1 VSLRKKTWSKNCH
14 GFMVNFCVL
23 LGLGPTW
30 ERREKCNTSTRWLW
44 WLVMCCLWFVDA
56 GMNPMTLIVIVFWC
70 LIWQDLDLGSAP
82 LCCIRRY
89 IICFSVSCN
98 IIIYEQ
104 NYLASVHKRI
114 LRHSLHLP
122 AIHFSCIIDRAL
134 VNYQNCV

>member
-1 VSLRKKTWSKNCH
+1 LVKELSWTHGQLLRAVGTWTDLGKTREVQHFNS
-14 GFMVNFCVL
+14 MVMVASDVL
-23 LGLGPTW
+23 
-30 ERREKCNTSTRWLW
+30 
-44 WLVMCCLWFVDA
+44 CLWFVDA